1 MILTEMEYN
10 SSREELIMPEY
21 GRNVQKLI
29 QYAKTVENPEKRHQ
43 VVLQIIDLMFQ
54 MNPQS
59 KNLEDYKEKL
69 WKHLFRI
76 ADYDIEVTPP
86 GGIKPTLEDHLKKP
100 EPVSYPVLESKF
112 RHYGHN
118 IQVLIE
124 KAIEMDHDSEKQ
136 AEAVNIIASYMKM
149 AYKTWNR
156 EHYVS
161 DDIVKNDLK
170 AMTGGKLV
178 VDDGV
183 NLDKTL
189 NSGANIPNYNNGN
202 SGGYQRKR
210 KRSGGYSNQGGK
222 QKSRNKKRK

>member
-1 MILTEMEYN
+1 MLLTEMEYN

-43 VVLQIIDLMFQ
+43 VVIQIIDLMFQ

-59 KNLEDYKEKL
+59 KNLEDYREKL

-76 ADYDIEVTPP
+76 ADYDIDVTPP
-86 GGIKPTLEDHLKKP
+86 DGIEPTLEDHLKKP
-100 EPVSYPVLESKF
+100 EPVSYPVMETKF

-118 IQVLIE
+118 IQVLIK
-124 KAIEMDHDSEKQ
+124 KAIDMENDPEKQ
-136 AEAVNIIASYMKM
+136 AEAVNIIAAYMKM
-149 AYKTWNR
+149 AYKTWNK

-161 DDIVKNDLK
+161 DDVVKNDLK
-170 AMTGGKLV
+170 VMTGGKLM

-189 NSGANIPNYNNGN
+189 NSGANIPNYNSGN
-202 SGGYQRKR
+202 AGGYQRKR
-210 KRSGGYSNQGGK
+210 KRQGGYSNQGGK
-222 QKSRNKKRK
+222 LKSRNKKRK